1 MSHVQGGNMA
11 KTLYFYFILYL
22 GNKVFSCILSHAT
35 QSVLFSTTCCL
46 LYKIYFIQIIFTF
59 FINHVLTFKYWP
71 CRIKVSKHL
80 ECSLFCSLSLLRMI
94 NRILLLSKLWDCSAM
109 KRQRIMG
116 GHSARVSS
124 LSWNSYILSSGSRS
138 GHIIH
143 HDVRQGDHLV
153 AELSSHTQE
162 VRKCCS
168 SQCTVFSFVAVRR
181 TSYEIILL
189 SATH

>member
-1 MSHVQGGNMA
+1 VAG
-11 KTLYFYFILYL
+11 L
-22 GNKVFSCILSHAT
+22 GWYACS
-35 QSVLFSTTCCL
+35 
-46 LYKIYFIQIIFTF
+46 
-59 FINHVLTFKYWP
+59 
-71 CRIKVSKHL
+71 IKVSEHL
-80 ECSLFCSLSLLRMI
+80 EFSLFFNLSLLRMI
-94 NRILLLSKLWDCSAM
+94 NRILLFSKLWDCSAM

-143 HDVRQGDHLV
+143 HDVRQGDHVV

-162 VRKCCS
+162 VRKGLS

-181 TSYEIILL
+181 TSYEIILF
-189 SATH
+189 SAIH

>member
-1 MSHVQGGNMA
+1 M
-11 KTLYFYFILYL
+11 
-22 GNKVFSCILSHAT
+22 
-35 QSVLFSTTCCL
+35 
-46 LYKIYFIQIIFTF
+46 
-59 FINHVLTFKYWP
+59 
-71 CRIKVSKHL
+71 KVSKHL
-80 ECSLFCSLSLLRMI
+80 EFSLFCSLSLLRII
-94 NRILLLSKLWDCSAM
+94 NRILLFSKLWDCSTM

-162 VRKCCS
+162 VRKCSS

-181 TSYEIILL
+181 TSYEITLF
-189 SATH
+189 SAIHY

>member
-1 MSHVQGGNMA
+1 M
-11 KTLYFYFILYL
+11 
-22 GNKVFSCILSHAT
+22 C
-35 QSVLFSTTCCL
+35 
-46 LYKIYFIQIIFTF
+46 

-80 ECSLFCSLSLLRMI
+80 EFSLFCSLSSLRMI
-94 NRILLLSKLWDCSAM
+94 NRILLFSKLWDCSAL

-181 TSYEIILL
+181 TSYDIILF
-189 SATH
+189 SATHY